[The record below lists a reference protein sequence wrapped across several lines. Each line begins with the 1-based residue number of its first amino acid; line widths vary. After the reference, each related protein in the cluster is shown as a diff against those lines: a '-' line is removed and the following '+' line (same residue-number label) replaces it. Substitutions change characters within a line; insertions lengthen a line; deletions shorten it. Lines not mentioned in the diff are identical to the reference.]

1 MQHIKQKNIWG
12 KEKGNHQ
19 ATREISAK
27 QQQKRSKKD
36 RSNKAISER
45 EKSNTRK
52 ETKIFKE
59 NIAALDTR

>member
-19 ATREISAK
+19 AMREISAK

-52 ETKIFKE
+52 ETKKF
-59 NIAALDTR
+59 